1 MMDRQQAK
9 DTIARCRFE
18 IKRCREANRR
28 MRSARAQLKNRPIG
42 QGDPIQALKL
52 LCSIN
57 ERMAMIRDRERYI
70 KEIRLTF
77 L

>member
-1 MMDRQQAK
+1 MDKQQAK
-9 DTIARCRFE
+9 DTIARLRFE
-18 IKRCREANRR
+18 IKQSREAARR
-28 MRSARAQLKNRPIG
+28 MRLERRQLNARPMG
-42 QGDPIQALKL
+42 QRDPIRALNL

-57 ERMAMIRDRERYI
+57 ERMAMVRDRERYA